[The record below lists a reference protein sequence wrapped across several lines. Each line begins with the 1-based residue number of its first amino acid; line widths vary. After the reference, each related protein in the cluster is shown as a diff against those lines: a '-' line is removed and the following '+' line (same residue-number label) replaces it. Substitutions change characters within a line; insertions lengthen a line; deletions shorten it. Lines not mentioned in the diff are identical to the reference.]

1 LSVLAL
7 LVVPALPA
15 DLCGSGHDE
24 ALDYNDAVS
33 ESDCLNK
40 KLDSDWISVEQFLET
55 GNTTTG
61 ELAVNWTE
69 TYLRCLLRMALEGIQ
84 SENNSY
90 LSELRKREITCTIN
104 ELRVVEKIYEL
115 AKMDTHIKT
124 YDEEEENLIAH
135 INSSYGKEELK
146 FVEKLLLLLE
156 ESLTKHESM
165 LDKVECLQSLMQ
177 SCMRYSLN
185 FSWICVLISEQEW
198 HTRISHKTDRLK
210 HYQDVREKLENE
222 LLFGSYINPVAYGVI
237 LLVGLV
243 GNGTVLFIF
252 AQVKDV
258 RTKYNVTIFNLVIG
272 DTLNLLINIP
282 LHYMVHYSFMFGT
295 LTGLWCHIFAMTRF
309 LFFAVSA
316 LSVVSLSIQRYVV
329 TVHALWRPRILGN
342 SCLYVVSVWVL
353 AILVSLPEAFNV
365 SDRNGVCSSY
375 SKILRK
381 AFSLLNFLLYC
392 VTCPSIMAA
401 FSILTARRL
410 HNSTRDVPSQLCNTN
425 MEQSRKRS
433 ARVLRALALAF
444 LISYVPTF
452 TWNFVDYWFQGELF
466 ELPDI
471 VSVSIDNVAYHLLF
485 LNVCFNPVALY
496 IVSSTFRKAFIVYMF
511 RCFSKVKILQRS
523 SNCVSAET
531 ILSEETIEVPE
542 KGNSFPDLRVR
553 TVCE

>member
-1 LSVLAL
+1 MSILTL
-7 LVVPALPA
+7 LVVPVLSAY
-15 DLCGSGHDE
+15 LCGSG
-24 ALDYNDAVS
+24 LGKSLNYSDAVP
-33 ESDCLNK
+33 ESDCINK
-40 KLDSDWISVEQFLET
+40 TLDSDWIHVEQFLET

-61 ELAVNWTE
+61 ELAVQWTE
-69 TYLRCLLRMALEGIQ
+69 TYLPCLFRMASEGIV

-104 ELRVVEKIYEL
+104 ELRIVEEIYEL
-115 AKMDTHIKT
+115 AKMDNHIKS
-124 YDEEEENLIAH
+124 YDEEEENLIEQ
-135 INSSYGKEELK
+135 INSSYGKEELQ
-146 FVEKLLLLLE
+146 FVEKILLLLK
-156 ESLTKHESM
+156 ESLTKHELM
-165 LDKVECLQSLMQ
+165 LDKVKCIQSLKKL
-177 SCMRYSLN
+177 CMRHSLN
-185 FSWICVLISEQEW
+185 VSWICVLISEQEW
-198 HTRISHKTDRLK
+198 HTRISNKTDTLK
-210 HYQDVREKLENE
+210 HYQDVREQLENE

-252 AQVKDV
+252 AQVKEV

-282 LHYMVHYSFMFGT
+282 LHYMVHYVSSFGT
-295 LTGLWCHIFAMTRF
+295 LNGLRCHIFAMTRF

-316 LSVVSLSIQRYVV
+316 LSVVSLSIQRYVI
-329 TVHALWRPRILGN
+329 TVHALRRPRILGN

-353 AILVSLPEAFNV
+353 AILVSLPEAFSV

-375 SKILRK
+375 SKIRRK
-381 AFSLLNFLLYC
+381 VFSLLNFLFYC

-410 HNSTRDVPSQLCNTN
+410 HNSTLDVPSQLCNTN
-425 MEQSRKRS
+425 TEQSRKRS

-452 TWNFVDYWFQGELF
+452 TWNFVNYWFQDELF
-466 ELPDI
+466 EVPDI

-496 IVSSTFRKAFIVYMF
+496 IVSSTFRKAFIKYMF
-511 RCFSKVKILQRS
+511 CCIKVKGLQR
-523 SNCVSAET
+523 
-531 ILSEETIEVPE
+531 
-542 KGNSFPDLRVR
+542 
-553 TVCE
+553 

>member
-1 LSVLAL
+1 
-7 LVVPALPA
+7 VVPVLLA
-15 DLCGSGHDE
+15 DLCGSGHDK
-24 ALDYNDAVS
+24 ALDYSDAVP

-40 KLDSDWISVEQFLET
+40 TLDSDWIPFEQFLET
-55 GNTTTG
+55 GNKTTG
-61 ELAVNWTE
+61 ELAANWTE
-69 TYLRCLLRMALEGIQ
+69 TYLRCLFRMALEGILA
-84 SENNSY
+84 ENNSY
-90 LSELRKREITCTIN
+90 LPELRKRELTCTIN
-104 ELRVVEKIYEL
+104 ELRIVEEIYEL
-115 AKMDTHIKT
+115 AKLDTHIKT
-124 YDEEEENLIAH
+124 YDVEEENLIAH
-135 INSSYGKEELK
+135 IYSSHGKEELQ
-146 FVEKLLLLLE
+146 FVKEIILLLE
-156 ESLTKHESM
+156 ESLTKHELM
-165 LDKVECLQSLMQ
+165 LDKVECIQSLMQ
-177 SCMRYSLN
+177 SYMKYSIN
-185 FSWICVLISEQEW
+185 VSSICVLISEQEW
-198 HTRISHKTDRLK
+198 LTRIRNKTDRLK
-210 HYQDVREKLENE
+210 HYQDVQEQLENE
-222 LLFGSYINPVAYGVI
+222 LLFGSYINPVAFGVI

-282 LHYMVHYSFMFGT
+282 LHYMVHYSSTFGT
-295 LTGLWCHIFAMTRF
+295 VTGLWCHIFAMTRF

-316 LSVVSLSIQRYVV
+316 LSVVSLSIQRYVI

-342 SCLYVVSVWVL
+342 SCLHVVSVWGL

-365 SDRNGVCSSY
+365 SDRNGACSSY
-375 SKILRK
+375 SMIRRK
-381 AFSLLNFLLYC
+381 VVSLLNFLLYC

-410 HNSTRDVPSQLCNTN
+410 HNSTRDVPSQLCNTS
-425 MEQSRKRS
+425 MEESRKRS
-433 ARVLRALALAF
+433 AGVLRALALAF

-452 TWNFVDYWFQGELF
+452 TWNFVDYWFHGEMF

-496 IVSSTFRKAFIVYMF
+496 IVSSTFRKAFIMYVF
-511 RCFSKVKILQRS
+511 RCCCKVKRVQRS

-531 ILSEETIEVPE
+531 VLSEERAEVPE
-542 KGNSFPDLRVR
+542 KGTLFLDLRVR